1 MLIKPTENPDPLKI
15 NNAKG
20 EEIFRITPTGDI
32 YWKGRFIEGD
42 EELKLA
48 VTEMV
53 QKMNEYMRP
62 PEPVKS
68 PWQIGRKLYF
78 DRFGIEGIWAAIPR
92 PEDYDEAFA
101 GYMSAF
107 KSANIMDGSDLMSDK
122 GYSVGDLKDI
132 PERK

>member
-1 MLIKPTENPDPLKI
+1 MLLNKIENPDPLKI
-15 NNAKG
+15 NNANG
-20 EEIFRITPTGDI
+20 EEIFRITPNGDI

-53 QKMNEYMRP
+53 KKMSEYMRP

-68 PWQIGRKLYF
+68 PYQIGKKLYM
-78 DRFGIEGIWAAIPR
+78 DKFGISDIWAAIAR
-92 PEDYDEAFA
+92 DSDFDEAYK
-101 GYMSAF
+101 GYMDAF
-107 KSANIMDGSDLMSDK
+107 RSANIMDGSDLMSDK
-122 GYSVGDLKDI
+122 GYSVGRLEDI